1 MLLLLNI
8 ELMQMN
14 LRTVIFSLLCL
25 TIEPLFLPAVLAD
38 DQSENLV
45 KTLGDDTVTLDTLF
59 AELEKATSLAEAQRV
74 ERIIWAK
81 WHWHKMPRL
90 SQKLMLGTTYLQE
103 NNFKKALYIFNNII
117 KEAPA
122 FSEAYNKRA
131 TTYFLMKKY
140 DKSLMDIKATL
151 ALEPRHFGALSGM
164 GLIFMQHGEFQRALV
179 AFTAVLKIYPFS
191 ISAAANMKI
200 IERELNLKAL

>member
-1 MLLLLNI
+1 MT
-8 ELMQMN
+8 

-25 TIEPLFLPAVLAD
+25 TIEPLLLSVVLAD

-45 KTLGDDTVTLDTLF
+45 KTSRDDTVTLDTLF

-81 WHWHKMPRL
+81 WHWHKIPRL
-90 SQKLMLGTTYLQE
+90 SQKLKLGTTYLQE

-140 DKSLMDIKATL
+140 DKSLMDIKVTL
-151 ALEPRHFGALSGM
+151 TLEPRHFGALSGM
-164 GLIFMQHGEFQRALV
+164 GLIFMNRGDFRRALM

-200 IERELNLKAL
+200 IERELNLKVL

>member
-1 MLLLLNI
+1 ML
-8 ELMQMN
+8 MT

-25 TIEPLFLPAVLAD
+25 TIEPLLLSVVLAD

-45 KTLGDDTVTLDTLF
+45 KTSRDDTVTLDTLF

-81 WHWHKMPRL
+81 WHWHKIPRL
-90 SQKLMLGTTYLQE
+90 SQKLRLGTTYLQE
-103 NNFKKALYIFNNII
+103 NDFKKALYIFNNII

-131 TTYFLMKKY
+131 TAYFLMKKY
-140 DKSLMDIKATL
+140 EKSLIDIKATL
-151 ALEPRHFGALSGM
+151 TLEPRHFGALSGM
-164 GLIFMQHGEFQRALV
+164 GLIFMTRGDFQRALV

-200 IERELNLKAL
+200 IERELNLKVL

>member
-1 MLLLLNI
+1 ML
-8 ELMQMN
+8 MT
-14 LRTVIFSLLCL
+14 LRTIIFSLLCL
-25 TIEPLFLPAVLAD
+25 TIEPLFLSAVLAD
-38 DQSENLV
+38 DQSENPV

-81 WHWHKMPRL
+81 WHWHKIPRL
-90 SQKLMLGTTYLQE
+90 SQKLKLGTTYLQE

-131 TTYFLMKKY
+131 TAYFLMKKY
-140 DKSLMDIKATL
+140 EKSLMDIKATL
-151 ALEPRHFGALSGM
+151 TLEPRHFGALSGM
-164 GLIFMQHGEFQRALV
+164 GLIFMTRGDFQRALV
-179 AFTAVLKIYPFS
+179 AFTGVLKIYPFS
-191 ISAAANMKI
+191 ISAAANMKR
-200 IERELNLKAL
+200 IERELNLKVL

>member
-1 MLLLLNI
+1 ML
-8 ELMQMN
+8 MT
-14 LRTVIFSLLCL
+14 LRTLILSLVCL
-25 TIEPLFLPAVLAD
+25 TIEPLFLSTVLAD
-38 DQSENLV
+38 DQSENPV
-45 KTLGDDTVTLDTLF
+45 KTSGDDTVTLDTLF
-59 AELEKATSLAEAQRV
+59 VELEKAPSLAEAQRV

-81 WHWHKMPRL
+81 WHWHKIPRL
-90 SQKLMLGTTYLQE
+90 SQKLRLGTTYLQE
-103 NNFKKALYIFNNII
+103 KNFKKALYIFNNII

-140 DKSLMDIKATL
+140 EKSLMDIKATL
-151 ALEPRHFGALSGM
+151 TLEPRHFGALSGM
-164 GLIFMQHGEFQRALV
+164 GLIFMNRGDFQRALV

-200 IERELNLKAL
+200 IERELNLKVL

>member
-1 MLLLLNI
+1 MLMI
-8 ELMQMN
+8 
-14 LRTVIFSLLCL
+14 LRTLILSLVCL
-25 TIEPLFLPAVLAD
+25 TVEPLFLSAILAD

-45 KTLGDDTVTLDTLF
+45 KTSGDDTATLDTLF
-59 AELEKATSLAEAQRV
+59 VELEKAPSLAEAQRV

-81 WHWHKMPRL
+81 WHWHKIPRL
-90 SQKLMLGTTYLQE
+90 SQKLRLGTTYLQE
-103 NNFKKALYIFNNII
+103 KNFKKALYIFSNII

-131 TTYFLMKKY
+131 TAYFLMKKY
-140 DKSLMDIKATL
+140 EKSLMDIKATL
-151 ALEPRHFGALSGM
+151 TLEPRHFGALSGM
-164 GLIFMQHGEFQRALV
+164 GLIFMNRSDFQRALV

-200 IERELNLKAL
+200 IERELNLKVL

>member
-1 MLLLLNI
+1 ML
-8 ELMQMN
+8 MT
-14 LRTVIFSLLCL
+14 LRTLIFSLLCL
-25 TIEPLFLPAVLAD
+25 TIEPLFLSVVLAD

-45 KTLGDDTVTLDTLF
+45 KTSSDDTVTLDTLF

-81 WHWHKMPRL
+81 WHWHKIPRL
-90 SQKLMLGTTYLQE
+90 SQKLKLGTTYLQE

-151 ALEPRHFGALSGM
+151 TLEPRHFGALSGM
-164 GLIFMQHGEFQRALV
+164 GLIFMNRGDFQRALM

-200 IERELNLKAL
+200 IERELNLKVL

>member
-1 MLLLLNI
+1 ML
-8 ELMQMN
+8 MT

-25 TIEPLFLPAVLAD
+25 TIEPLLLSVVLAD
-38 DQSENLV
+38 DQSENPV
-45 KTLGDDTVTLDTLF
+45 KTSGDDTVTLDTLF
-59 AELEKATSLAEAQRV
+59 VELEKAPSLAEAQRV

-81 WHWHKMPRL
+81 WHWHKIPRL
-90 SQKLMLGTTYLQE
+90 SQKLRLGSTYLQE

-140 DKSLMDIKATL
+140 DKSLMDIKVTL
-151 ALEPRHFGALSGM
+151 TLEPRHFGALSGM
-164 GLIFMQHGEFQRALV
+164 GLIFMNRGDFQRALM

-200 IERELNLKAL
+200 IERELNLKVL

>member
-1 MLLLLNI
+1 ML
-8 ELMQMN
+8 MT
-14 LRTVIFSLLCL
+14 LRTLILSLVCL
-25 TIEPLFLPAVLAD
+25 TIEPLFLSAVLAD
-38 DQSENLV
+38 DQSENPV
-45 KTLGDDTVTLDTLF
+45 KTSGDNTVTLDTLF
-59 AELEKATSLAEAQRV
+59 VELEKAPSLAEAQRV

-81 WHWHKMPRL
+81 WHWHKIPRL
-90 SQKLMLGTTYLQE
+90 SQKLRLGTTYLQE

-140 DKSLMDIKATL
+140 DKSLMDIKVTL
-151 ALEPRHFGALSGM
+151 TLEPRHFGALSGM
-164 GLIFMQHGEFQRALV
+164 GLIFMNRGDFQRALM

-200 IERELNLKAL
+200 IERELNLKVL

>member
-1 MLLLLNI
+1 ML
-8 ELMQMN
+8 MT

-25 TIEPLFLPAVLAD
+25 TTEPLLLSVVLAD

-45 KTLGDDTVTLDTLF
+45 KTLRDDTVTLDTLF

-81 WHWHKMPRL
+81 WHWHKIPRL
-90 SQKLMLGTTYLQE
+90 SQKLKLGTTYLQE

-140 DKSLMDIKATL
+140 DKSLMDIKVTL
-151 ALEPRHFGALSGM
+151 TLEPRHFGALSGM
-164 GLIFMQHGEFQRALV
+164 GLIFMNRGDFQRALM

-200 IERELNLKAL
+200 IERELNLKVL

>member
-1 MLLLLNI
+1 ML
-8 ELMQMN
+8 MT

-25 TIEPLFLPAVLAD
+25 TIEPLLLSVVLAD
-38 DQSENLV
+38 DQSENSV
-45 KTLGDDTVTLDTLF
+45 KTSGDDTVTLDTLF

-81 WHWHKMPRL
+81 WHWHKIPRL
-90 SQKLMLGTTYLQE
+90 SQKLRLGTTYLQE

-151 ALEPRHFGALSGM
+151 TLEPRHFGALSGM
-164 GLIFMQHGEFQRALV
+164 GLIFMNRGDFQRALV

-200 IERELNLKAL
+200 IERELNLKVL

>member
-1 MLLLLNI
+1 MT
-8 ELMQMN
+8 

-25 TIEPLFLPAVLAD
+25 TIEPLLLPVVLAD
-38 DQSENLV
+38 DQSEKLV
-45 KTLGDDTVTLDTLF
+45 KTSSDDTVTLDTLF

-81 WHWHKMPRL
+81 WHWHKIPRL
-90 SQKLMLGTTYLQE
+90 SQKLRLGTTYLQE
-103 NNFKKALYIFNNII
+103 NNFKKALYIFDNLI

-151 ALEPRHFGALSGM
+151 TLEPRHFGALSGM
-164 GLIFMQHGEFQRALV
+164 GLIFMTRGDFQRALL

-200 IERELNLKAL
+200 IERELRLKVI

>member
-1 MLLLLNI
+1 MT
-8 ELMQMN
+8 
-14 LRTVIFSLLCL
+14 LRTIIFSLLCL
-25 TIEPLFLPAVLAD
+25 TIEPLLLSVVLAD
-38 DQSENLV
+38 DQSENLL
-45 KTLGDDTVTLDTLF
+45 KTSRDDTVTLDTLF

-81 WHWHKMPRL
+81 WHWHKIPRL
-90 SQKLMLGTTYLQE
+90 SQKLKLGTTYLQE
-103 NNFKKALYIFNNII
+103 NNFKKALYIFDNII

-140 DKSLMDIKATL
+140 EKSLMDIKTTL

-164 GLIFMQHGEFQRALV
+164 GLIFMNRGDFQRALV

-200 IERELNLKAL
+200 IERELNLKVL

>member
-1 MLLLLNI
+1 MT
-8 ELMQMN
+8 
-14 LRTVIFSLLCL
+14 LRTVIFSLFCL
-25 TIEPLFLPAVLAD
+25 TMEPLYLSAVLAD
-38 DQSENLV
+38 DQSENPL
-45 KTLGDDTVTLDTLF
+45 KTSGDDTVTLDTLF
-59 AELEKATSLAEAQRV
+59 VELEKATSLAEAQRV

-81 WHWHKMPRL
+81 WHWHKIPRL
-90 SQKLMLGTTYLQE
+90 SQELKLGTTYLQE
-103 NNFKKALYIFNNII
+103 NNFKKALYIFNKII

-151 ALEPRHFGALSGM
+151 TLEPRHFGALSGM
-164 GLIFMQHGEFQRALV
+164 GLIFMTRGDFQRALA

-191 ISAAANMKI
+191 ISAAVNMKI
-200 IERELNLKAL
+200 IERELSLKVL

>member
-1 MLLLLNI
+1 MT
-8 ELMQMN
+8 
-14 LRTVIFSLLCL
+14 LRTLILSLVCL
-25 TIEPLFLPAVLAD
+25 TIEPLFLSAILAD
-38 DQSENLV
+38 DQSENPV
-45 KTLGDDTVTLDTLF
+45 KTSGDDTVTLDTLF
-59 AELEKATSLAEAQRV
+59 VELEKAPSLAEAQRV

-81 WHWHKMPRL
+81 WHWHKIPRL
-90 SQKLMLGTTYLQE
+90 SQKLRLGTTYLQE
-103 NNFKKALYIFNNII
+103 KNFKKALYIFNNII

-140 DKSLMDIKATL
+140 EKSLMDIKATL
-151 ALEPRHFGALSGM
+151 TLEPRHFGALSGM
-164 GLIFMQHGEFQRALV
+164 GLIFMNRGDFQRALL

-200 IERELNLKAL
+200 IERELNLKVL

>member
-1 MLLLLNI
+1 ML
-8 ELMQMN
+8 MT
-14 LRTVIFSLLCL
+14 LRTIIFSLLCL
-25 TIEPLFLPAVLAD
+25 TIEPLLLSVVLAD

-45 KTLGDDTVTLDTLF
+45 KTSRDDTVTLDTLF

-81 WHWHKMPRL
+81 WHWHKIPRL
-90 SQKLMLGTTYLQE
+90 SQKLRLGTTYLQE
-103 NNFKKALYIFNNII
+103 KNFKKALYIFNNII

-140 DKSLMDIKATL
+140 DKSLMDIKVTL
-151 ALEPRHFGALSGM
+151 TLEPRHFGALSGM
-164 GLIFMQHGEFQRALV
+164 GLIFMNLGDFQRALM

-200 IERELNLKAL
+200 IERELNLKVL

>member
-1 MLLLLNI
+1 MLMI
-8 ELMQMN
+8 I
-14 LRTVIFSLLCL
+14 RTVIFSLLCL
-25 TIEPLFLPAVLAD
+25 TIEPLFLSAVLANG
-38 DQSENLV
+38 QSDNLV
-45 KTLGDDTVTLDTLF
+45 KVSGDDTVTLDTLF
-59 AELEKATSLAEAQRV
+59 AELRKAKSLAEAQRI

-81 WHWHKMPRL
+81 WHWHKIPRL
-90 SQKLMLGTTYLQE
+90 SQELRLGGMYLQE
-103 NNFKKALYIFNNII
+103 NNFKKALYIFNKII
-117 KEAPA
+117 EEAPA

-151 ALEPRHFGALSGM
+151 TLEPRHFGALSGM
-164 GLIFMQHGEFQRALV
+164 GLIFMNRGDFQRALV
-179 AFTAVLKIYPFS
+179 AFTTVLKIYPFS

>member
-1 MLLLLNI
+1 MT
-8 ELMQMN
+8 
-14 LRTVIFSLLCL
+14 LRTLILSLVCL
-25 TIEPLFLPAVLAD
+25 TIEPLFLSAALAD
-38 DQSENLV
+38 DQSENPV
-45 KTLGDDTVTLDTLF
+45 KTSGDDTVTLDTLF
-59 AELEKATSLAEAQRV
+59 VELEKAPSLAEAQRV

-81 WHWHKMPRL
+81 WHWHKIPRL
-90 SQKLMLGTTYLQE
+90 SQKLRLGTTYLQE
-103 NNFKKALYIFNNII
+103 KNFKKALYIFNNII

-140 DKSLMDIKATL
+140 DKSLMDIKVTL
-151 ALEPRHFGALSGM
+151 TLEPRHFGALSGM
-164 GLIFMQHGEFQRALV
+164 GLIFMNRGDFQRALM

-200 IERELNLKAL
+200 IERKLKIKVL

>member
-1 MLLLLNI
+1 MT
-8 ELMQMN
+8 

-25 TIEPLFLPAVLAD
+25 TIEPLLLSVVLAD

-45 KTLGDDTVTLDTLF
+45 KTSRDDTVTLDTLF

-81 WHWHKMPRL
+81 WHWHKIPRL
-90 SQKLMLGTTYLQE
+90 SQKLKLGTTYLQE
-103 NNFKKALYIFNNII
+103 NNFKKALYIFNKII

-122 FSEAYNKRA
+122 FPEAYNKRA

-140 DKSLMDIKATL
+140 DKSLMDIKVTL
-151 ALEPRHFGALSGM
+151 TLEPRHFGALSGM
-164 GLIFMQHGEFQRALV
+164 GLIFMNRGDFQRALM

-200 IERELNLKAL
+200 IERELNLKVL

>member
-1 MLLLLNI
+1 ML
-8 ELMQMN
+8 MT
-14 LRTVIFSLLCL
+14 LRTLILSLVCL
-25 TIEPLFLPAVLAD
+25 TIEPLFLSAVLAD
-38 DQSENLV
+38 DQSENPV
-45 KTLGDDTVTLDTLF
+45 KTSGDDTVTLDTLF
-59 AELEKATSLAEAQRV
+59 VELEKATSLAEAQRV

-81 WHWHKMPRL
+81 WHWHKIPRL
-90 SQKLMLGTTYLQE
+90 SQKLRLGTTYLQE

-140 DKSLMDIKATL
+140 EKSLMDIKATL
-151 ALEPRHFGALSGM
+151 TLEPRHFGALSGM
-164 GLIFMQHGEFQRALV
+164 GLIFMNRGDFQRALV

-200 IERELNLKAL
+200 IERELNLKVL

>member
-1 MLLLLNI
+1 
-8 ELMQMN
+8 MN
-14 LRTVIFSLLCL
+14 LRTVIFLLLCL
-25 TIEPLFLPAVLAD
+25 TTEPLLLSVVLAD

-45 KTLGDDTVTLDTLF
+45 KTSRDDTVTLDTLF
-59 AELEKATSLAEAQRV
+59 AELEKATFLAEAQRV
-74 ERIIWAK
+74 ERLIWAK
-81 WHWHKMPRL
+81 WHWHKNPRL
-90 SQKLMLGTTYLQE
+90 SQKLRLGTTYLQE
-103 NNFKKALYIFNNII
+103 NNFKKALYIFDNII

-140 DKSLMDIKATL
+140 EKSLMDVKTTL

-164 GLIFMQHGEFQRALV
+164 GLIFMNRGDFQRALV

-191 ISAAANMKI
+191 ISARANMKI
-200 IERELNLKAL
+200 IERELNLKVL

>member
-1 MLLLLNI
+1 MT
-8 ELMQMN
+8 

-25 TIEPLFLPAVLAD
+25 TIEPLFLSAVLAD
-38 DQSENLV
+38 DQSENPV
-45 KTLGDDTVTLDTLF
+45 KTSGDDTVTLDTLF
-59 AELEKATSLAEAQRV
+59 LELEKAPSLAEAQRV

-81 WHWHKMPRL
+81 WHLHKIPRL
-90 SQKLMLGTTYLQE
+90 SQKLRLGTTYLQE

-117 KEAPA
+117 KAAPA

-140 DKSLMDIKATL
+140 EKSLMDIKATL
-151 ALEPRHFGALSGM
+151 TLEPRHFGALSGM
-164 GLIFMQHGEFQRALV
+164 GLIFMTRGDFQRALV

-200 IERELNLKAL
+200 IERELNLKVL